1 MADKL
6 NFVVPCDTAALANGI
21 LSFAINSSTHEQPKI
36 KSLDIIKITKTAV
49 NLTATVASRVF
60 TVAGT
65 ISTSGGDKIRLTL
78 QDPTFVGQGHRES
91 FTYTTINGDTVTT
104 TAVAIVALIN
114 GSSRFTA
121 TNSAGVITVTG
132 PSDGANFLYTVY
144 ISSSAATFVY
154 TSGSAGALAIGN
166 ATIATADGMSAA
178 NIIAHATE
186 ASTHV
191 YDFTWIEYNDTD
203 SGGQDSSIG
212 VKKVARV
219 YAENSGQAAID
230 ALYAGATSD
239 AETGT
244 MVNHL
249 D

>member
-1 MADKL
+1 MADKI
-6 NFVVPCDTAALANGI
+6 NYVVPCDAATLSNGI

-49 NLTATVASRVF
+49 NLTADAAVRKF

-65 ISTSGGDKIRLTL
+65 ITASGGDKIRLTL

-91 FTYTTINGDTVTT
+91 FTYTTINGDTATT

-121 TNSAGVITVTG
+121 TNASGVITVTG
-132 PSDGANFLYTVY
+132 PSDGAEFLYTVY

-178 NIIAHATE
+178 NIVEHATE
-186 ASTHV
+186 ATTQV
-191 YDFTWIEYNDTD
+191 YDYEWIEYNDTNA
-203 SGGQDSSIG
+203 GGQDSSIG
-212 VKKVARV
+212 VRKRARI
-219 YAENSGQAAID
+219 YAEDAGVTAID
-230 ALYAGATSD
+230 ALYAGSTSD
-239 AETGT
+239 AETGG